1 MYPDRKEQAKKLV
14 LYSVAGALANTVAF
28 VIAGGFL
35 VASWRW
41 YFRLYVFLALPDL
54 ILASQSS

>member
-14 LYSVAGALANTVAF
+14 LYSLAAALANTIAF

-41 YFRLYVFLALPDL
+41 YFRL
-54 ILASQSS
+54 